1 MQVTSSLARNPLPEI
16 VVIHSFSSVFT
27 SLNSTAP
34 ARLGAC
40 GLKEPHCS
48 VCRADGSE
56 ASEVDGTA
64 SSCLK
69 RKLAML
75 SLTSTVTPK
84 THTLCNGLVKTPGER
99 TSCIC
104 ERGPNLKQW
113 TWLYWKLSLGLQ
125 LPEQLLLPV
134 SRNHLLAS
142 VGFQMQL
149 ACFLQG
155 YPGVCFSEDS
165 ESFSQDWLDFFSWFF
180 SYFSLLH
187 ASVVGKDFLILKNTG
202 IVNERC
208 I

>member
-1 MQVTSSLARNPLPEI
+1 MKEGRKYEELAKKIESFPCDASNIITSMESIPEI

-69 RKLAML
+69 QKSVTL
-75 SLTSTVTPK
+75 SLTSMVTPK
-84 THTLCNGLVKTPGER
+84 THMHCNDPVKNPAEK

-104 ERGPNLKQW
+104 EHGPNLKQW
-113 TWLYWKLSLGLQ
+113 MWLY
-125 LPEQLLLPV
+125 
-134 SRNHLLAS
+134 
-142 VGFQMQL
+142 
-149 ACFLQG
+149 
-155 YPGVCFSEDS
+155 
-165 ESFSQDWLDFFSWFF
+165 
-180 SYFSLLH
+180 
-187 ASVVGKDFLILKNTG
+187 
-202 IVNERC
+202 
-208 I
+208 

>member
-1 MQVTSSLARNPLPEI
+1 MQVTSSLAWNPLPEI

-69 RKLAML
+69 HKLVML
-75 SLTSTVTPK
+75 SLTSMVTPK
-84 THTLCNGLVKTPGER
+84 THMHCNDPVKNPAEK

-104 ERGPNLKQW
+104 EHGPNLKQW
-113 TWLYWKLSLGLQ
+113 MWLYWKLSLGLQ
-125 LPEQLLLPV
+125 LPEQLLLLV
-134 SRNHLLAS
+134 SRNHPLAS
-142 VGFQMQL
+142 VGFQM
-149 ACFLQG
+149 
-155 YPGVCFSEDS
+155 
-165 ESFSQDWLDFFSWFF
+165 
-180 SYFSLLH
+180 
-187 ASVVGKDFLILKNTG
+187 
-202 IVNERC
+202 
-208 I
+208 